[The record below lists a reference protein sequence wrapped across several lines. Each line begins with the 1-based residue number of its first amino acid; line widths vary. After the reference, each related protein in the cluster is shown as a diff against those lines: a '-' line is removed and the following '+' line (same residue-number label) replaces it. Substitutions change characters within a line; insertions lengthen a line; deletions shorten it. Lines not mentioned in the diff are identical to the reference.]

1 MMVVGPPSDEASIM
15 LIAQITDLHLLAKG
29 GLAYGAVDT
38 AAYARAAYA
47 RAALAA
53 LSKLEPR
60 PDML

>member
-38 AAYARAAYA
+38 AAYAH
-47 RAALAA
+47 AALAA

>member
-1 MMVVGPPSDEASIM
+1 M

-38 AAYARAAYA
+38 AAYAH
-47 RAALAA
+47 AALAA